1 MNSSFITSKPGRALE
16 YQVSALQFELSGH
29 PTLTTE
35 DWEEPSIVEDYLHT
49 DSLVSTN
56 NVTNISDSLEN
67 F

>member
-29 PTLTTE
+29 PTATTE